1 MEKHILITGATGM
14 IGTELLKALQKEGH
28 TISVLSR
35 KRIKIKDAQVFLWDV
50 YRQKI
55 DAGCLDQVDTIV
67 HLAGENIAEKKWT
80 KERKLQIIDSR
91 VLSTELLYKTI
102 RETPNQVKAFI
113 SASAVGY
120 YGDCGEEILTEESD
134 NGYGFLA
141 ECCEKWENAV
151 DKGKELNLR
160 VVKIRT
166 GFILKK
172 NEGGLA
178 AMDKPIRFFA
188 GAPLGTGQQWV
199 PWIHIK
205 DIVRIYLFAIS
216 NPEMQ
221 GAYNAC
227 APYPVTNE
235 TLTKV
240 IAHALKRPVWPFKV
254 PETFLNAILGEMS
267 TVALMSTNTSAQK
280 LLDSGFT
287 FNFTQLDTALKDI
300 YHAPDYKE

>member
-1 MEKHILITGATGM
+1 MKKHILITGATGM
-14 IGTELLKALQKEGH
+14 IGKELLKALQKEGH
-28 TISVLSR
+28 TIAVLSR
-35 KRIKIKDAQVFLWDV
+35 KRVKIKDVQVYLWDV

-55 DAGCLDQVDTIV
+55 DAGCLDRVDTIV
-67 HLAGENIAEKKWT
+67 HLAGENVAEKKWT
-80 KERKLQIIDSR
+80 RERKQQIIDSR
-91 VLSTELLYKTI
+91 VLSTQLLYKTI
-102 RETPNQVKAFI
+102 RETPNQVKDFI

-120 YGDCGEEILTEESD
+120 YGDCGEEILTEEKD

-151 DKGKELNLR
+151 DKGKDLNLR

-166 GFILKK
+166 GFVLKK
-172 NEGGLA
+172 DEGGLA
-178 AMDKPIRFFA
+178 SMDKPVRFFV

-205 DIVRIYLFAIS
+205 DMVRIYLFAIS

-227 APYPVTNE
+227 APYPVTNK
-235 TLTKV
+235 TLTKA
-240 IAHALKRPVWPFKV
+240 IAHTLNRPVWPIKV
-254 PETFLNAILGEMS
+254 PETVLNAILGEMS

-280 LLDSGFT
+280 LLDRGFT

-300 YHAPDYKE
+300 YNAADYTE